1 MLNSLLQ
8 IDNEVESDASK
19 QYTDLRISLKAETF
33 SAKTNR
39 PKYMNSPEGWKRDLF
54 FLGTLIRFVVFA
66 LTCSR
71 FFQEKVSSFHQIES
85 EKKTLNPIFC
95 LCRL

>member
-39 PKYMNSPEGWKRDLF
+39 PKYMNSPEG
-54 FLGTLIRFVVFA
+54 
-66 LTCSR
+66 
-71 FFQEKVSSFHQIES
+71 
-85 EKKTLNPIFC
+85 
-95 LCRL
+95 